1 MEMKGL
7 SNLFLIG
14 LLAIMGLSS
23 CSVNKTAV
31 YVPENIAN
39 MMKKVDS
46 LSISDDRLLVL
57 ESVMKTREFKNYV
70 KSVKKRDKKMDPV
83 ISELDKKVI
92 EELKKNVQDADY
104 VSKIMA
110 NLESKVDIEY
120 ENMEWEKALNK
131 LENLMEKKDFNVF
144 EKAIIFINARERTR

>member
-7 SNLFLIG
+7 RKLFLIG

-23 CSVNKTAV
+23 CSVNKTTV
-31 YVPENIAN
+31 YVPENIASMMN
-39 MMKKVDS
+39 MVDS

-70 KSVKKRDKKMDPV
+70 KSIKKLDKKMDPV
-83 ISELDKKVI
+83 ISKLDKKVI

-104 VSKIMA
+104 ISKFMA
-110 NLESKVDIEY
+110 NLESKVDVEC
-120 ENMEWEKALNK
+120 ENKELKKALNELGDLMAK
-131 LENLMEKKDFNVF
+131 KRFSVLERAL
-144 EKAIIFINARERTR
+144 IFINAKEKKN